1 MSSLTVGVTLT
12 GVETV
17 ETVGVVVTV
26 GGLGLL
32 DDVLKIK
39 RKNSTGLKSKYKFT
53 GQIIIGSFA
62 LFILIIGMIGWIIDV
77 MIFGYSSDVTGP
89 MGWIIT
95 IATALPS
102 LAVGARRLHDT
113 DKTGWWQLLWIT
125 IIGGILVLI
134 WQATMG
140 ENKKNKYGSPVKK

>member
-1 MSSLTVGVTLT
+1 MDFQTSIKTCFNKYTVFSGRASRS
-12 GVETV
+12 E
-17 ETVGVVVTV
+17 
-26 GGLGLL
+26 
-32 DDVLKIK
+32 
-39 RKNSTGLKSKYKFT
+39 FWW
-53 GQIIIGSFA
+53 FA

-77 MIFGYSSDVTGP
+77 MIFGYSSDETGP